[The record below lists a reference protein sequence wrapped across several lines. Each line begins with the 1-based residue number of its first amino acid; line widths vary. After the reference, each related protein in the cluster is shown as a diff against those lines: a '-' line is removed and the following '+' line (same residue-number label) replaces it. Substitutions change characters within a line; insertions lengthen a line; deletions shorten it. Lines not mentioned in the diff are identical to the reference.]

1 MANPL
6 DYLKDLI
13 PEDTNI
19 FGASP
24 DANLKKMLDM
34 GLLGNQS
41 YQDMID
47 KADKQSIFQGLLNT
61 GLAYAAQ
68 PKTGNYGTIVP
79 YLAKAG
85 LAGMKAAQTPYD
97 NLTKDAMEFYQLEK
111 MQEEKDKK
119 NNIQNLLSTY
129 GKPNAFKESS
139 KTYNNEQPI
148 NDFSQAVD
156 SSLMGVNQLGMPN
169 AAPNLRAG
177 NAQIEQGGAYFD
189 ESKFLKDA
197 VANEALGLGDFLTLK
212 ASTGKTKDFKYL
224 TKEEAQL
231 RGLPEI
237 PDTKAYQVESTTGE
251 TKVIDLGYR
260 TVGTTDFETV
270 SKELGYPVRLEM
282 QTQSQTKEVN
292 ELITKRENDAAALS
306 GGIDNYNEIGT
317 AGQNAIDK
325 AISATTS
332 NRYNYNQLTKT
343 YDPEFLTYEGR
354 LKAWT
359 YSKADKLN
367 QLTDPKKIDYLSRY
381 SSFTTRAARQLNSYI
396 KEITG
401 AQMGEKEAD
410 RIRRGI
416 PDPDNDSPIVYERK
430 LRDMRRDLAYSE
442 ARLMWL
448 KANGAVSLEMVG
460 SKSTYKIDENGN
472 EVIDQLGDGVLVAKD
487 ANGREIEVPTLGK
500 DGSFAGLIRKRGN
513 ELAAQLLK
521 KIPKKDGQTAKLED
535 YPTLLATWRRQI
547 ANEFGLPSGG
557 L

>member
-119 NNIQNLLSTY
+119 DNIQKLLSTY

-139 KTYNNEQPI
+139 KTYNEELPTTDYGQTT
-148 NDFSQAVD
+148 D
-156 SSLMGVNQLGMPN
+156 SSLMGVNKLGVPTI
-169 AAPNLRAG
+169 APNLQAG

-282 QTQSQTKEVN
+282 QSQSQTKEVN
-292 ELITKRENDAAALS
+292 ELIAKRENDAAALS
-306 GGIDNYNEIGT
+306 GGLNPNEF
-317 AGQNAIDK
+317 NK
-325 AISATTS
+325 AAT
-332 NRYNYNQLTKT
+332 N
-343 YDPEFLTYEGR
+343 
-354 LKAWT
+354 
-359 YSKADKLN
+359 
-367 QLTDPKKIDYLSRY
+367 
-381 SSFTTRAARQLNSYI
+381 
-396 KEITG
+396 
-401 AQMGEKEAD
+401 
-410 RIRRGI
+410 
-416 PDPDNDSPIVYERK
+416 
-430 LRDMRRDLAYSE
+430 
-442 ARLMWL
+442 
-448 KANGAVSLEMVG
+448 
-460 SKSTYKIDENGN
+460 
-472 EVIDQLGDGVLVAKD
+472 
-487 ANGREIEVPTLGK
+487 
-500 DGSFAGLIRKRGN
+500 
-513 ELAAQLLK
+513 
-521 KIPKKDGQTAKLED
+521 KLEKD
-535 YPTLLATWRRQI
+535 
-547 ANEFGLPSGG
+547 
-557 L
+557 

>member
-119 NNIQNLLSTY
+119 DNIQKLLSTY

-139 KTYNNEQPI
+139 KTYNEELPTTDYGQTT
-148 NDFSQAVD
+148 D
-156 SSLMGVNQLGMPN
+156 SSLMGVNKLGVPTI
-169 AAPNLRAG
+169 APNLQAG

-282 QTQSQTKEVN
+282 QSQSQTKEVN
-292 ELITKRENDAAALS
+292 ELIAKRENDAAALS
-306 GGIDNYNEIGT
+306 GGLNPNEF
-317 AGQNAIDK
+317 NK
-325 AISATTS
+325 AATNKLEKDLINTGK
-332 NRYNYNQLTKT
+332 NRVSYRQLNNMFES
-343 YDPEFLTYEGR
+343 EFLTYGGK
-354 LKAWT
+354 LKA
-359 YSKADKLN
+359 KAIKYKEKLGVK
-367 QLTDPKKIDYLSRY
+367 LDAKDADYLTRY
-381 SSFTTRAARQLNSYI
+381 TQFNVKAAQQLNSYI

-401 AQMGEKEAD
+401 AQMGEKEAE
-410 RIRRGI
+410 RIRKGV
-416 PDPDNDSPIVYERK
+416 PDADTMSATEYKAALDITRK
-430 LRDMRRDLAYSE
+430 DLAYAE
-442 ARLMWL
+442 ARMMYLRNNGAVNFGATKDGEFFAKDKNGNDINVPSLGEGGGFEGLIQKRGQEMAL
-448 KANGAVSLEMVG
+448 EMMRTLPNKANGE
-460 SKSTYKIDENGN
+460 
-472 EVIDQLGDGVLVAKD
+472 
-487 ANGREIEVPTLGK
+487 RPTL
-500 DGSFAGLIRKRGN
+500 
-513 ELAAQLLK
+513 Q
-521 KIPKKDGQTAKLED
+521 D
-535 YPTLLATWRRQI
+535 YPTLAKQFKINL
-547 ANEFGLPSGG
+547 ANEFGLPIGG